1 MKKYIYFTA
10 ITLSLILLI
19 TGCSWFS
26 NDAED
31 DANVNENE
39 NQNTNQVAAVDQNN
53 NINQTM
59 IEDENV
65 NTDQE
70 IDTNENVNQE
80 TEINE
85 NINETADQNINVNI
99 NEAEDLS
106 DEVSIEVDTSDWLTY
121 ENEVYGFS
129 LRYPEDWLVMSEY
142 DYENKKPILDDN
154 ATRFIVEHKDIAWK
168 KQSAPNLVG
177 IGVNITNIKERMEEF
192 ESVSDSIEQDTMN
205 GLPIYIYNQSEIIYY
220 KSIVIPK
227 KQMIISMPVDEK
239 YNMLSP
245 YKEIYNSIKF

>member
-85 NINETADQNINVNI
+85 NINETTTENENVNT
-99 NEAEDLS
+99 NQVSEDEEDS
-106 DEVSIEVDTSDWLTY
+106 VEEIDTSDWLTY

-168 KQSAPNLVG
+168 KQSAAPCVIIDVDVIDIDG
-177 IGVNITNIKERMEEF
+177 KMDQYKKE
-192 ESVSDSIEQDTMN
+192 SDNVQKDKFN
-205 GLPIYIYNQSEIIYY
+205 GLDIYIYIILGEVYE
-220 KSIVIPK
+220 KIIIIPE
-227 KQMIISMPVDEK
+227 KQIIIFTPADEK
-239 YNMLSP
+239 YNMVSP